1 MAEHPGLNK
10 NEPSTAA
17 PAREIPNGG
26 GYTADGITPRVRTE
40 GASSWNRGSGG
51 RKKL

>member
-1 MAEHPGLNK
+1 MAEHSGVNR

-26 GYTADGITPRVRTE
+26 GYTPDGITPRVRLGGPPSIKNT
-40 GASSWNRGSGG
+40 GG
-51 RKKL
+51 RRTL